1 MKCSAQNAV
10 HKLPVTHQ
18 AVRYCRLLHL
28 QLLTP
33 SPHGDSETRQ
43 TDTGRHRRNWQGNI
57 QASLPGGSRTSMP
70 DTGLE
75 HHSNISKLQS
85 PVLSLFPFAHCF
97 VRPSGLFITM
107 TRQWKAFLRTES
119 FTSFKLNSY
128 CFLYQPN
135 THGLLH
141 NWSFYWNLLKCLFR
155 SPVQQAVMLFLFT
168 AYILSKFPSNT

>member
-1 MKCSAQNAV
+1 M
-10 HKLPVTHQ
+10 
-18 AVRYCRLLHL
+18 
-28 QLLTP
+28 P
-33 SPHGDSETRQ
+33 SPHRDDEARQ
-43 TDTGRHRRNWQGNI
+43 IDTGTLRRYWQGNI

-70 DTGLE
+70 DTGFKP
-75 HHSNISKLQS
+75 HSDISKLWS

-97 VRPSGLFITM
+97 IRPSGLFITV
-107 TRQWKAFLRTES
+107 TRWWKAFLRTKL
-119 FTSFKLNSY
+119 FTSFKQNSH

-135 THGLLH
+135 TDRFLH